1 MQTVV
6 EDWHTVAWVEAAGTH
21 HHTLPLVAEGGVLG
35 VEAVESLVGE
45 QTAAGEQYLVA
56 AWMVVE
62 AVDLGRGL
70 GRWGAAAV
78 V

>member
-1 MQTVV
+1 MEV
-6 EDWHTVAWVEAAGTH
+6 AGTH

-35 VEAVESLVGE
+35 VEAVASLVLELLVGE
-45 QTAAGEQYLVA
+45 QTVVEGPYLVA

-70 GRWGAAAV
+70 GWWGVAAV

>member
-1 MQTVV
+1 MEV
-6 EDWHTVAWVEAAGTH
+6 AGTH
-21 HHTLPLVAEGGVLG
+21 HHTLPLVAEGGVIG
-35 VEAVESLVGE
+35 VEAVASLVLELLVGE
-45 QTAAGEQYLVA
+45 QTVAEGPYLVA

-70 GRWGAAAV
+70 GRWGVAAV